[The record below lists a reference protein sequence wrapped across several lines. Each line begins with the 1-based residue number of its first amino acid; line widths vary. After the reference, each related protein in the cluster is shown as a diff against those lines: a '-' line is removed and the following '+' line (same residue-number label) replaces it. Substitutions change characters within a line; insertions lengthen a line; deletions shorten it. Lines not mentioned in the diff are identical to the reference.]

1 MYHNVNLHNI
11 NCVDIV
17 CKKITAPTVTYDVI
31 TINARDKDNN
41 LIEIKIYG
49 DNNINIPIQIKT
61 VIGE

>member
-11 NCVDIV
+11 NNVDIV

-31 TINARDKDNN
+31 TINARDKDDN